1 MKEHELAKAFEHLNG
16 MVPERAHSSAVIL
29 FAARSAERQLVP
41 FGTGSLFAI
50 ADRRFIVTA
59 AHVHEDAEKQGFDFL
74 CATTRKGKFTPLH
87 RGVWGVMHKFDVAI
101 FELNSKNA
109 EDLDENVFLSLAD
122 VALDVDLTSGLFAIF
137 TVPACWS
144 ESSFDDQSGP
154 VKAKALQFVTTPY
167 EGDVGLLADFNPTV
181 HIALGANDEH
191 LRNHDGLKI
200 SWPDR
205 LGGFLP
211 GISGCAIWKIADKY
225 RPNARPEPDVAR
237 VVGVETGVYS
247 GPGVIKGTRW
257 DAVGSLIQQGYPEL
271 RSAFN
276 IVWASSSKL

>member
-1 MKEHELAKAFEHLNG
+1 MKENDLAKTFEHLNR
-16 MVPERAHSSAVIL
+16 MVPERAHSSTVIL

-59 AHVHEDAEKQGFDFL
+59 AHVQVDAEKLGFNFL

-87 RGVWGVMHKFDVAI
+87 QGVWGVMHKLDVAI
-101 FELNSKNA
+101 FELSPKNA
-109 EDLDENVFLSLAD
+109 EDLEENMFLRLAD
-122 VALDVDLTSGLFAIF
+122 VALDADMTSGLFVIF

-154 VKAKALQFVTTPY
+154 LKAKALQFITTPY
-167 EGDVGLLADFNPTV
+167 EGDVSLLADFDPTV
-181 HIALGANDEH
+181 HIAFAANDEH
-191 LRNHDGLKI
+191 LRDHDGSKI

-205 LGGFLP
+205 LGKFLP
-211 GISGCAIWKIADKY
+211 GISGCAIWKIGDRAD
-225 RPNARPEPDVAR
+225 ARPDAAAAR

-247 GPGVIKGTRW
+247 CPGVIKGTRW
-257 DAVGSLIQQGYPEL
+257 DAVRSLIQQGFPEL

-276 IVWASSSKL
+276 IVWATSSKL